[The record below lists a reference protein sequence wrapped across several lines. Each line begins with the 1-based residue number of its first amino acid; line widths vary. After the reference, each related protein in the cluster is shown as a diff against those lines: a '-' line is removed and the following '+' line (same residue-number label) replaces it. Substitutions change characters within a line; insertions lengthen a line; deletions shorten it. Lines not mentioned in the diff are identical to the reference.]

1 MELPAIFIGRRL
13 SALTRKWLVSQQVR
27 FIEQP
32 LVRVTYR
39 KPDRDFFKSVENTNK
54 QWVVTSSY
62 AAHWLLRFADKIG
75 LKKDDLVYCLS
86 EKQEGILMACGVQVV
101 RPLLPSAVSLAEMLV
116 QQNEGHKVVYLR
128 GDKSLNQLPELLSA
142 SSLDWQPVEVY
153 KNTSVEIFMN
163 EVFDGY
169 LFFSPGAI
177 KSYKASGNFPQP
189 RAPIMAYGNHTAQTA
204 WTEFPNEVLESAE
217 QEELSFVQHAIQRI
231 KDKFNKRGTDRRVI
245 HDF

>member
-39 KPDRDFFKSVENTNK
+39 KPDHELFSSVGNTRK

-62 AAHWLLRFADKIG
+62 AAHWLLRFADRIG
-75 LKKDDLVYCLS
+75 LRKDDLVYCLS
-86 EKQEGILMACGVQVV
+86 EKQEGILKACGVQVV
-101 RPLLPSAVSLAEMLV
+101 RPLTPTAVGLAELLA

-128 GDKSLNQLPELLSA
+128 GDKSLNHLPELLSG
-142 SSLDWQPVEVY
+142 SPLDWQSVEVY

-189 RAPIMAYGNHTAQTA
+189 RAPIMAYGNNTAQTA

-217 QEELSFVQHAIQRI
+217 QEELSFVKNAIQRI
-231 KDKFNKRGTDRRVI
+231 KDKFNKRGTDRHVI